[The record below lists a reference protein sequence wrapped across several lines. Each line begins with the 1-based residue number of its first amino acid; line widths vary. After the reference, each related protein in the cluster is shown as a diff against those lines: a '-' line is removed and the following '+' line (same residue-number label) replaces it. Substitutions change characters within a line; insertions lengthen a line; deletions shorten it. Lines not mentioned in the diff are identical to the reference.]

1 MPTFVTR
8 RTALGVVAAA
18 ALASLTACASD
29 IRPLQDPSVV
39 DPMRPYK

>member
-18 ALASLTACASD
+18 ALASLTACQRYPPAGGPERS
-29 IRPLQDPSVV
+29 
-39 DPMRPYK
+39 